1 MACGATFLAE
11 GEAYEVAEQGDSFPV
26 GARDIYAEPHWDGT
40 VLLAANESSVA
51 PALKE

>member
-1 MACGATFLAE
+1 MKWRSKATLL
-11 GEAYEVAEQGDSFPV
+11 PV